1 MRESLRKLPY
11 DRRYEKSMQYSD
23 FNPPPPH
30 QKNTGRVIF
39 AINTILWDCRF
50 LTGTIWSCIEIKV
63 KEEEKMKAS
72 SWGST
77 LTIPNV
83 IMGVATDQLT
93 VSANEIQQLKKKEER
108 NAMKNGA
115 GPLKNNHIMLLLF

>member
-1 MRESLRKLPY
+1 MASL
-11 DRRYEKSMQYSD
+11 
-23 FNPPPPH
+23 
-30 QKNTGRVIF
+30 
-39 AINTILWDCRF
+39 
-50 LTGTIWSCIEIKV
+50 
-63 KEEEKMKAS
+63 
-72 SWGST
+72 WGST

-115 GPLKNNHIMLLLF
+115 GPLKNNHIMLLLFLWYSPIYVLAF

>member
-1 MRESLRKLPY
+1 M
-11 DRRYEKSMQYSD
+11 
-23 FNPPPPH
+23 
-30 QKNTGRVIF
+30 
-39 AINTILWDCRF
+39 
-50 LTGTIWSCIEIKV
+50 
-63 KEEEKMKAS
+63 AS

-108 NAMKNGA
+108 NTMKNGE
-115 GPLKNNHIMLLLF
+115 GPLKNNHIMLLHFNDIPQFLY

>member
-1 MRESLRKLPY
+1 M
-11 DRRYEKSMQYSD
+11 
-23 FNPPPPH
+23 
-30 QKNTGRVIF
+30 
-39 AINTILWDCRF
+39 
-50 LTGTIWSCIEIKV
+50 
-63 KEEEKMKAS
+63 AS

-93 VSANEIQQLKKKEER
+93 VSVNEIQQLKKKEER

-115 GPLKNNHIMLLLF
+115 NPLKNNHIMLLHFNDIPQFLY

>member
-1 MRESLRKLPY
+1 M
-11 DRRYEKSMQYSD
+11 
-23 FNPPPPH
+23 
-30 QKNTGRVIF
+30 
-39 AINTILWDCRF
+39 
-50 LTGTIWSCIEIKV
+50 
-63 KEEEKMKAS
+63 AS

-93 VSANEIQQLKKKEER
+93 VSVNEIQQLKKKEER

-115 GPLKNNHIMLLLF
+115 GPLKNNHIMLLHFNDIPQFLY

>member
-1 MRESLRKLPY
+1 M
-11 DRRYEKSMQYSD
+11 
-23 FNPPPPH
+23 
-30 QKNTGRVIF
+30 
-39 AINTILWDCRF
+39 
-50 LTGTIWSCIEIKV
+50 
-63 KEEEKMKAS
+63 AS

-93 VSANEIQQLKKKEER
+93 VSVNEIQQLKKKEER
-108 NAMKNGA
+108 NAMKNGV

>member
-1 MRESLRKLPY
+1 M
-11 DRRYEKSMQYSD
+11 
-23 FNPPPPH
+23 
-30 QKNTGRVIF
+30 
-39 AINTILWDCRF
+39 
-50 LTGTIWSCIEIKV
+50 
-63 KEEEKMKAS
+63 AS

-93 VSANEIQQLKKKEER
+93 VSVNEIQQLKKKEER
-108 NAMKNGA
+108 NAMKNGE

>member
-1 MRESLRKLPY
+1 M
-11 DRRYEKSMQYSD
+11 
-23 FNPPPPH
+23 
-30 QKNTGRVIF
+30 
-39 AINTILWDCRF
+39 
-50 LTGTIWSCIEIKV
+50 
-63 KEEEKMKAS
+63 AS

-108 NAMKNGA
+108 NAMKNGV